1 MRLILKV
8 QSEWIVERMKGL
20 FGRAMITDVKL
31 HIFRQIATNYT
42 KKFIKNL
49 CPILILFSGDVD
61 C

>member
-1 MRLILKV
+1 MSERLLSKW
-8 QSEWIVERMKGL
+8 ENL

-31 HIFRQIATNYT
+31 HIFWQIATNYT

>member
-1 MRLILKV
+1 
-8 QSEWIVERMKGL
+8 
-20 FGRAMITDVKL
+20 MITDVKL

-61 C
+61 CWANYIGSIQITGS

>member
-20 FGRAMITDVKL
+20 FGREMITDVKL

-42 KKFIKNL
+42 KKCYARF
-49 CPILILFSGDVD
+49 
-61 C
+61 